1 MKRNKKKNI
10 MIIVLCFVLLLMGVG
25 YAVVSQRLTIGGTAK
40 MQGEW
45 DVRITNIQ
53 LSRKTGLAKDN
64 SHKYENLSASFQ
76 TETLAPG
83 DMLEYTVSVSNK
95 GNIDAL
101 VSEINATL
109 DGPEA
114 IKYTVEGIKKGDV
127 IKEGVTKEVIITIKF
142 DENATVI
149 PSNKTSTLNINFT
162 CIQNT
167 QNVPTENLTVYKT
180 RMKKAENSPS
190 ETTNFFNGP
199 ITRNKIKKIT
209 FYDTLNV
216 EGYSNNF
223 DISEDSSG
231 KVLAWYKTDSNG
243 YYELAIGQDG
253 GVIANPNMAF
263 YFAKMPVLEE
273 INLEKL
279 DTFGVTNMTYL
290 FYYTNSLKMLDV
302 TNFDTG
308 NVTSMMD
315 MFAHCGA
322 RTINLEGLNTSKV
335 TDMYH
340 MFSESENLEY
350 LDLSSFDTSK
360 VTNMD
365 GMFGAC
371 KKLKKLNISSF
382 DTSNVTNMASMF
394 VHCNLLEELDV
405 SGFNTSKVRNMNT
418 MFWNCTNLKELDVS
432 GFNTSNVT
440 NMSRMFSDCK
450 ALLKL
455 NLKSFDTSKVTNMSY
470 MFYDCTSLLELDLS
484 SFNTSN
490 VTNMSRMFSDCT
502 GIIRINLTSFNTSK
516 VTDMAKMFYACYKLE
531 SLDLTSFNTSKV
543 TDMNRMFAYCYKL
556 GSLDLTSFDTTNVKN
571 FEEIFTY
578 TKSISA
584 IHVGNKWTTSNATNT
599 SNMFLGSKVQQV
611 TNI

>member
-1 MKRNKKKNI
+1 MRSKKKKNI

-25 YAVVSQRLTIGGTAK
+25 YAALSQRLTIGGTAK
-40 MQGEW
+40 MQGVW

-167 QNVPTENLTVYKT
+167 QNVPIENLTVYKT
-180 RMKKAENSPS
+180 RMKKAEKSPS
-190 ETTNFFNGP
+190 ETTNFFDGP
-199 ITRNKIKKIT
+199 IARNKIKKIT

-253 GVIANPNMAF
+253 GVIANPNMSC
-263 YFAKMPVLEE
+263 YFQHLTALEE

-279 DTFGVTNMTYL
+279 DTFGVITVDHL
-290 FYYTNSLKMLDV
+290 FYNCKSLKMVDV
-302 TNFDTG
+302 TNIDTG
-308 NVTSMMD
+308 NATNMSHMFYNCSSLTS
-315 MFAHCGA
+315 
-322 RTINLEGLNTSKV
+322 INLSNFITTKV
-335 TDMYH
+335 TNMSN
-340 MFSESENLEY
+340 MFYNCNSLTELNINNFDTSNVSNMSRMFYGCYRLTK
-350 LDLSSFDTSK
+350 LDLTNFNTSK
-360 VTNMD
+360 VTNMAL
-365 GMFGAC
+365 MFTGCASLT
-371 KKLKKLNISSF
+371 KLDLTKF
-382 DTSNVTNMASMF
+382 DTRNLTNMQSMF
-394 VHCNLLEELDV
+394 
-405 SGFNTSKVRNMNT
+405 SS
-418 MFWNCTNLKELDVS
+418 CTKIKELDIRN
-432 GFNTSNVT
+432 FN
-440 NMSRMFSDCK
+440 
-450 ALLKL
+450 
-455 NLKSFDTSKVTNMSY
+455 TSKVTNMLKLFS
-470 MFYDCTSLLELDLS
+470 DCTSLIEIDLTN
-484 SFNTSN
+484 FNTSN
-490 VTNMSRMFSDCT
+490 VIDMSNMF
-502 GIIRINLTSFNTSK
+502 FNCRSMEEID
-516 VTDMAKMFYACYKLE
+516 V
-531 SLDLTSFNTSKV
+531 S
-543 TDMNRMFAYCYKL
+543 
-556 GSLDLTSFDTTNVKN
+556 SFDTTKVNNMSEMFANLLKIN
-571 FEEIFTY
+571 TIY
-578 TKSISA
+578 
-584 IHVGNKWTTSNATNT
+584 VGSKWTMANVTNSND
-599 SNMFLGSKVQQV
+599 MFLNSKVQQV
-611 TNI
+611 TLKTS

>member
-1 MKRNKKKNI
+1 MGVIMKRNKKKSI

-25 YAVVSQRLTIGGTAK
+25 YAALSQRLTIGGTAK
-40 MQGEW
+40 MQGVW

-83 DMLEYTVSVSNK
+83 DMLEYTVSVSNR
-95 GNIDAL
+95 GNIDAK

-167 QNVPTENLTVYKT
+167 QNVPIENLTVYKT
-180 RMKKAENSPS
+180 RMKKAENSPN

-199 ITRNKIKKIT
+199 IARNKIKKIT

-231 KVLAWYKTDSNG
+231 KVLAWYKTDSTG

-253 GVIANPNMAF
+253 GVIANPNMSF

-279 DTFGVTNMTYL
+279 DTFGVTNMAYL
-290 FYYTNSLKMLDV
+290 FYYTNSLKMVDV

-308 NVTSMMD
+308 NVTNMID

-340 MFSESENLEY
+340 MFSESENLES
-350 LDLSSFDTSK
+350 LDLSSFNTLK
-360 VTNMD
+360 VTNMN
-365 GMFGAC
+365 GMFGGC

-382 DTSNVTNMASMF
+382 DTSNVTNMAQMF
-394 VHCNLLEELDV
+394 VNCNLLEELDV
-405 SGFNTSKVRNMNT
+405 SGFNTSKVKDMT
-418 MFWNCTNLKELDVS
+418 QMFWACSNLKELDVS

-440 NMSRMFSDCK
+440 NMSRMFFGCK

-490 VTNMSRMFSDCT
+490 VTTMSRMFSDCT

-531 SLDLTSFNTSKV
+531 SLDLTN
-543 TDMNRMFAYCYKL
+543 
-556 GSLDLTSFDTTNVKN
+556 FDTINVKN

-611 TNI
+611 TNV

>member
-1 MKRNKKKNI
+1 MRSKKKKNI

-25 YAVVSQRLTIGGTAK
+25 YAALSQRLTIGGTAK
-40 MQGEW
+40 MQGVW

-83 DMLEYTVSVSNK
+83 DMLEYTVSVSNR
-95 GNIDAL
+95 GNIDAK

-167 QNVPTENLTVYKT
+167 QSIPTENLTVYKT
-180 RMKKAENSPS
+180 RMKNAENSPS

-199 ITRNKIKKIT
+199 IARNKIKKIT

-231 KVLAWYKTDSNG
+231 KVLAWYKTDSTG

-253 GVIANPNMAF
+253 GVIANPNMIF

-279 DTFGVTNMTYL
+279 DTFGVTNMANL
-290 FYYTNSLKMLDV
+290 FYGASSLKKADLS
-302 TNFDTG
+302 NFDTG
-308 NVTSMMD
+308 NVTNISR
-315 MFAHCGA
+315 MFYNCSSLA
-322 RTINLEGLNTSKV
+322 ELNVSSFVTTKV
-335 TDMYH
+335 TDMSN
-340 MFSESENLEY
+340 MFYNCNSLTELNINNFDTSNVSNMSRMFYGCYRLTE
-350 LDLSSFDTSK
+350 LDLTNFNTSK
-360 VTNMD
+360 VTNMAL
-365 GMFGAC
+365 MFTGCAGLT
-371 KKLKKLNISSF
+371 KLDLTKF
-382 DTSNVTNMASMF
+382 DTRNLTNMQSMF
-394 VHCNLLEELDV
+394 
-405 SGFNTSKVRNMNT
+405 SS
-418 MFWNCTNLKELDVS
+418 CTKIKELDIRN
-432 GFNTSNVT
+432 FN
-440 NMSRMFSDCK
+440 
-450 ALLKL
+450 
-455 NLKSFDTSKVTNMSY
+455 TSKVTNMLKLFS
-470 MFYDCTSLLELDLS
+470 DCTSLIEIDLTN
-484 SFNTSN
+484 FNTSN
-490 VTNMSRMFSDCT
+490 VIDMSNMF
-502 GIIRINLTSFNTSK
+502 FNCRSMEEID
-516 VTDMAKMFYACYKLE
+516 V
-531 SLDLTSFNTSKV
+531 S
-543 TDMNRMFAYCYKL
+543 
-556 GSLDLTSFDTTNVKN
+556 SFDTTKVNNMSEMFANLLKIN
-571 FEEIFTY
+571 TIY
-578 TKSISA
+578 
-584 IHVGNKWTTSNATNT
+584 VGSKWTMANVTNSND
-599 SNMFLGSKVQQV
+599 MFLNSKVQQV
-611 TNI
+611 TLKTS

>member
-1 MKRNKKKNI
+1 MRSKKKKNI

-25 YAVVSQRLTIGGTAK
+25 YAALSQRLTIGGTAK
-40 MQGEW
+40 MQGVW

-83 DMLEYTVSVSNK
+83 DMLEYTVSVSNR
-95 GNIDAL
+95 GNIDAK

-114 IKYTVEGIKKGDV
+114 IKYTVEGIKKGDI

-190 ETTNFFNGP
+190 ETASFFDGP
-199 ITRNKIKKIT
+199 IAKNKIKKIT

-253 GVIANPNMAF
+253 GVIANPNMSY
-263 YFAKMPVLEE
+263 YFQHLTALEE

-279 DTFGVTNMTYL
+279 DTFGVTNMANL
-290 FYYTNSLKMLDV
+290 FYGASSLKKADLS
-302 TNFDTG
+302 NFDTG
-308 NVTSMMD
+308 NVTNISR
-315 MFAHCGA
+315 MFYNCSSLA
-322 RTINLEGLNTSKV
+322 ELNVSSFVTTKV
-335 TDMYH
+335 TDMSN
-340 MFSESENLEY
+340 MFYNCNSLTELNINNFDTSNVSNMSRMFYGCYRLTK
-350 LDLSSFDTSK
+350 LDLTNFNTSK
-360 VTNMD
+360 VTNMAL
-365 GMFGAC
+365 MFTGCAGLT
-371 KKLKKLNISSF
+371 KLDLTKF
-382 DTSNVTNMASMF
+382 DTRNLTNMQSMF
-394 VHCNLLEELDV
+394 
-405 SGFNTSKVRNMNT
+405 SS
-418 MFWNCTNLKELDVS
+418 CTKIKELDIRN
-432 GFNTSNVT
+432 FN
-440 NMSRMFSDCK
+440 
-450 ALLKL
+450 
-455 NLKSFDTSKVTNMSY
+455 TSKVTNMLKLFS
-470 MFYDCTSLLELDLS
+470 DCTSLIEIDLTN
-484 SFNTSN
+484 FNTSN
-490 VTNMSRMFSDCT
+490 VIDMSNMF
-502 GIIRINLTSFNTSK
+502 FNCRSMEEID
-516 VTDMAKMFYACYKLE
+516 V
-531 SLDLTSFNTSKV
+531 S
-543 TDMNRMFAYCYKL
+543 
-556 GSLDLTSFDTTNVKN
+556 SFDTTKVNNMSEMFANLLKIN
-571 FEEIFTY
+571 TIY
-578 TKSISA
+578 
-584 IHVGNKWTTSNATNT
+584 VGSKWTMANVTNSND
-599 SNMFLGSKVQQV
+599 MFLNSKVQQV
-611 TNI
+611 TLKTS

>member
-1 MKRNKKKNI
+1 MRSKKKKNI

-25 YAVVSQRLTIGGTAK
+25 YAALSQRLTIGGTAK
-40 MQGEW
+40 MQGVW

-83 DMLEYTVSVSNK
+83 DMLEYTVSVSNR
-95 GNIDAL
+95 GNIDAK

-167 QNVPTENLTVYKT
+167 QSIPTENLTVYKT
-180 RMKKAENSPS
+180 RMKNAENSPS

-199 ITRNKIKKIT
+199 IARNKIKKIT

-231 KVLAWYKTDSNG
+231 KVLAWYKTDSTG

-253 GVIANPNMAF
+253 GVIANPNMIF

-279 DTFGVTNMTYL
+279 DTFGVTNMANL
-290 FYYTNSLKMLDV
+290 FYGASSLKKADLS
-302 TNFDTG
+302 NFDTG
-308 NVTSMMD
+308 NVTNISR
-315 MFAHCGA
+315 MFYNCSSLA
-322 RTINLEGLNTSKV
+322 ELNVSSFVTTKV
-335 TDMYH
+335 TDMSN
-340 MFSESENLEY
+340 MFYNCNSLTELNINNFDTSNVSNMSRMFYGCYRLTK
-350 LDLSSFDTSK
+350 LDLTNFNTSK
-360 VTNMD
+360 VTNMAL
-365 GMFGAC
+365 MFTGCAGLT
-371 KKLKKLNISSF
+371 KLDLTKF
-382 DTSNVTNMASMF
+382 DTRNLTNMQSMF
-394 VHCNLLEELDV
+394 
-405 SGFNTSKVRNMNT
+405 SS
-418 MFWNCTNLKELDVS
+418 CTKIKELDIRN
-432 GFNTSNVT
+432 FN
-440 NMSRMFSDCK
+440 
-450 ALLKL
+450 
-455 NLKSFDTSKVTNMSY
+455 TSKVTNMLKLFS
-470 MFYDCTSLLELDLS
+470 DCTSLIEIDLTN
-484 SFNTSN
+484 FNTSN
-490 VTNMSRMFSDCT
+490 VIDMSNMF
-502 GIIRINLTSFNTSK
+502 FNCRSMEEID
-516 VTDMAKMFYACYKLE
+516 V
-531 SLDLTSFNTSKV
+531 S
-543 TDMNRMFAYCYKL
+543 
-556 GSLDLTSFDTTNVKN
+556 SFDTTKVNNMSEMFANLLKIN
-571 FEEIFTY
+571 TIY
-578 TKSISA
+578 
-584 IHVGNKWTTSNATNT
+584 VGSKWTMANVTNSND
-599 SNMFLGSKVQQV
+599 MFLNSKVQQV
-611 TNI
+611 TLKTS

>member
-1 MKRNKKKNI
+1 MGVIMKRNKKKSI
-10 MIIVLCFVLLLMGVG
+10 MIIVLCFVLLLIGVG
-25 YAVVSQRLTIGGTAK
+25 YAALSQRLTIGGTAK
-40 MQGEW
+40 MQGVW

-83 DMLEYTVSVSNK
+83 DMLEYTVSVSNR
-95 GNIDAL
+95 GNIDAK

-167 QNVPTENLTVYKT
+167 QNVPIENLTVYKT
-180 RMKKAENSPS
+180 RMKKAENSPN

-199 ITRNKIKKIT
+199 IARNKIKKIT

-231 KVLAWYKTDSNG
+231 KVLAWYKTDSTG

-253 GVIANPNMAF
+253 GVIANPNMSF

-279 DTFGVTNMTYL
+279 DTFGVTNMAYL
-290 FYYTNSLKMLDV
+290 FYYTNSLKMVDV

-308 NVTSMMD
+308 NVTNMID

-340 MFSESENLEY
+340 MFSESENLES
-350 LDLSSFDTSK
+350 LDLSSFNTLK
-360 VTNMD
+360 VTNMN
-365 GMFGAC
+365 GMFGGC

-382 DTSNVTNMASMF
+382 DTSNVTNMAQMF
-394 VHCNLLEELDV
+394 VNCNLLEELDV
-405 SGFNTSKVRNMNT
+405 SGFNTSKVKDMT
-418 MFWNCTNLKELDVS
+418 QMFWACSNLKELDVS

-440 NMSRMFSDCK
+440 NMSRMFFGCK

-490 VTNMSRMFSDCT
+490 VTTMSRMFSDCT

-516 VTDMAKMFYACYKLE
+516 VTDM
-531 SLDLTSFNTSKV
+531 
-543 TDMNRMFAYCYKL
+543 NRMFAYCYKL
-556 GSLDLTSFDTTNVKN
+556 GSLNLTSFDTTNVKN
-571 FEEIFTY
+571 FEKIFTY
-578 TKSISA
+578 TESISA

-611 TNI
+611 TNV

>member
-1 MKRNKKKNI
+1 MKIMRSKKKKNI

-149 PSNKTSTLNINFT
+149 PTNKTSTLNINFT

-180 RMKKAENSPS
+180 RMKKAENSPN
-190 ETTNFFNGP
+190 ETTNFFDGP
-199 ITRNKIKKIT
+199 IARNKIKKIT

-253 GVIANPNMAF
+253 GVIANPNMAY
-263 YFAKMPVLEE
+263 YFKGLILLEE

-279 DTFGVTNMTYL
+279 DTFGVTGMQNM
-290 FYYTNSLKMLDV
+290 FENCKNLK
-302 TNFDTG
+302 
-308 NVTSMMD
+308 
-315 MFAHCGA
+315 
-322 RTINLEGLNTSKV
+322 E
-335 TDMYH
+335 
-340 MFSESENLEY
+340 
-350 LDLSSFDTSK
+350 LDLSSFDTTNVTSMERMFLNCSSVKSINLKSFRTSSLAFIHDIFSGCSSLVELDLTNFDTSK
-360 VTNMD
+360 AINFANM
-365 GMFGAC
+365 FLNC
-371 KKLKKLNISSF
+371 KSLVKLNLTGFKTTSATILVNMFKGCSSLEELDVTSFNTSRVKTMAALFYDCASLKSIDLSNF
-382 DTSNVTNMASMF
+382 DTSNVVDM
-394 VHCNLLEELDV
+394 
-405 SGFNTSKVRNMNT
+405 G
-418 MFWNCTNLKELDVS
+418 
-432 GFNTSNVT
+432 G
-440 NMSRMFSDCK
+440 
-450 ALLKL
+450 
-455 NLKSFDTSKVTNMSY
+455 
-470 MFYDCTSLLELDLS
+470 MFYNCQALTSLDLS

-490 VTNMSRMFSDCT
+490 VTNMGDTFNWCISLKN
-502 GIIRINLTSFNTSK
+502 INLSSFDTSKVTTISGLFYRCNSMETVDLSNFNTSNVTNMNNAFMLCTNLTTIYVSELWNTSK
-516 VTDMAKMFYACYKLE
+516 VTTSTHMFNESRKLKGSNGTVSYSWDKIDVSMANYTTGYLTYK
-531 SLDLTSFNTSKV
+531 K
-543 TDMNRMFAYCYKL
+543 
-556 GSLDLTSFDTTNVKN
+556 TN
-571 FEEIFTY
+571 
-578 TKSISA
+578 
-584 IHVGNKWTTSNATNT
+584 
-599 SNMFLGSKVQQV
+599 
-611 TNI
+611 

>member
-1 MKRNKKKNI
+1 MRSKKKKNI

-25 YAVVSQRLTIGGTAK
+25 YAALSQRLTIGGTAK
-40 MQGEW
+40 MQGVW

-83 DMLEYTVSVSNK
+83 DMLEYTVSVSNR
-95 GNIDAL
+95 GNIDAK

-180 RMKKAENSPS
+180 RMKKVEKVPT
-190 ETTNFFNGP
+190 ETTNFFDGP
-199 ITRNKIKKIT
+199 IARNKIKKIT

-253 GVIANPNMAF
+253 GVIANPNMSY
-263 YFAKMPVLEE
+263 YFQQLTALEE

-279 DTFGVTNMTYL
+279 DTFGVITIDHL
-290 FYYTNSLKMLDV
+290 FYNCKSLKMVDV
-302 TNFDTG
+302 TNIDTG
-308 NVTSMMD
+308 NATNMSHMFYNCSSLTS
-315 MFAHCGA
+315 
-322 RTINLEGLNTSKV
+322 INLSNFITTKATNMSNMFYNCNSLTELNINNFDTSNV
-335 TDMYH
+335 SNMSR
-340 MFSESENLEY
+340 MFYGCYRLTK
-350 LDLSSFDTSK
+350 LDLTNFNTSK
-360 VTNMD
+360 VTNMAL
-365 GMFGAC
+365 MFTGCAGLT
-371 KKLKKLNISSF
+371 KLDLTKF
-382 DTSNVTNMASMF
+382 DTRNLTNMQSMF
-394 VHCNLLEELDV
+394 
-405 SGFNTSKVRNMNT
+405 SS
-418 MFWNCTNLKELDVS
+418 CTKIKELDIRN
-432 GFNTSNVT
+432 FN
-440 NMSRMFSDCK
+440 
-450 ALLKL
+450 
-455 NLKSFDTSKVTNMSY
+455 TSKVTNMLKLFS
-470 MFYDCTSLLELDLS
+470 DCTSLIEIDLTN
-484 SFNTSN
+484 FNTSN
-490 VTNMSRMFSDCT
+490 VIDMSNMF
-502 GIIRINLTSFNTSK
+502 FNCRSMEEID
-516 VTDMAKMFYACYKLE
+516 V
-531 SLDLTSFNTSKV
+531 S
-543 TDMNRMFAYCYKL
+543 
-556 GSLDLTSFDTTNVKN
+556 SFDTTKVNNMSEMFANLLKINTIYVGSKWMMANVTN
-571 FEEIFTY
+571 
-578 TKSISA
+578 
-584 IHVGNKWTTSNATNT
+584 SND
-599 SNMFLGSKVQQV
+599 MFLNSKVQQV
-611 TNI
+611 TLKTS

>member
-1 MKRNKKKNI
+1 MRSKKKKSI

-25 YAVVSQRLTIGGTAK
+25 YAALSQRLTIGGTAK
-40 MQGEW
+40 MQGVW

-83 DMLEYTVSVSNK
+83 DMLEYTVSVSNR
-95 GNIDAL
+95 GNIDAK

-167 QNVPTENLTVYKT
+167 QSIPTENLTVYKT
-180 RMKKAENSPS
+180 RMKNAENSPS

-199 ITRNKIKKIT
+199 IARNKIKKIT

-231 KVLAWYKTDSNG
+231 KVLAWYKTDSTG

-253 GVIANPNMAF
+253 GVIANPNMIF

-279 DTFGVTNMTYL
+279 DTFGVTNMANL
-290 FYYTNSLKMLDV
+290 FYGASSLKKADLS
-302 TNFDTG
+302 NFDTG
-308 NVTSMMD
+308 NVTNISR
-315 MFAHCGA
+315 MFYNCSSLA
-322 RTINLEGLNTSKV
+322 ELNVSSFVTTKV
-335 TDMYH
+335 TDMSN
-340 MFSESENLEY
+340 MFYNCNSLTELNINNFDTSNVSNMSRMFYGCYRLTK
-350 LDLSSFDTSK
+350 LDLTNFNTSK
-360 VTNMD
+360 VTNMAL
-365 GMFGAC
+365 MFTGCAGLT
-371 KKLKKLNISSF
+371 KLDLTKF
-382 DTSNVTNMASMF
+382 DTRNLTNMQSMF
-394 VHCNLLEELDV
+394 
-405 SGFNTSKVRNMNT
+405 SS
-418 MFWNCTNLKELDVS
+418 CTKIKELDIRN
-432 GFNTSNVT
+432 FN
-440 NMSRMFSDCK
+440 
-450 ALLKL
+450 
-455 NLKSFDTSKVTNMSY
+455 TSKVTNMLKLFS
-470 MFYDCTSLLELDLS
+470 DCTSLIEIDLTN
-484 SFNTSN
+484 FNTSN
-490 VTNMSRMFSDCT
+490 VIDMSNMF
-502 GIIRINLTSFNTSK
+502 FNCRSMEEID
-516 VTDMAKMFYACYKLE
+516 V
-531 SLDLTSFNTSKV
+531 S
-543 TDMNRMFAYCYKL
+543 
-556 GSLDLTSFDTTNVKN
+556 SFDTTKVNNMSEMFANLLKIN
-571 FEEIFTY
+571 TIY
-578 TKSISA
+578 
-584 IHVGNKWTTSNATNT
+584 VGSKWTMQNVANST
-599 SNMFLGSKVQQV
+599 NMFKDSRISNV
-611 TNI
+611 TLKQS